1 MPSPAAHPLAP
12 PPANKAIVKS
22 TAKVLVMK
30 LLLFP
35 TARRLK
41 DLMRKSSFG
50 YIRFIDRPQTAF

>member
-1 MPSPAAHPLAP
+1 
-12 PPANKAIVKS
+12 
-22 TAKVLVMK
+22 MK